1 MYEVSS
7 TIIEYTWVDADTSKE
22 LTVYHHK
29 MWNDDDIGKL
39 KQEVAD
45 YHQVNWEELVCY
57 GVLVPMSLSVYS
69 QSDSLRHDD
78 CTVVRNRCL

>member
-1 MYEVSS
+1 MSS

-45 YHQVNWEELVCY
+45 YHQVNWEELVCHAIR
-57 GVLVPMSLSVYS
+57 VPMSFSVQS
-69 QSDSLRHDD
+69 QSLCLCHDGHSS
-78 CTVVRNRCL
+78 